1 MVRHKMS
8 YIGHEP
14 QRQTIKYRCPAM
26 HEGWEC
32 PMAKICNAGKSYG
45 LTVRVP
51 QEIRAPP
58 AGWSA
63 SLPLVAACDEEVRA
77 PLQRPDIG
85 GASERTVEDLLGSRR
100 WELDGLTAFLCVAGR
115 DHGGTRLVRDAAGD
129 DLAPRRHAGPNE
141 AQSDCSSITWESEGT
156 RCPASPSPEQRTTI
170 PPSIQRLTGSLGRS
184 LIRCHRRPTAA
195 SFVGLTA
202 APCCASPAN
211 PRMHTVYYATLT
223 PAASRPR
230 SSDNATGSVV
240 ADGRGDLTTPPLADT
255 AVERA

>member
-129 DLAPRRHAGPNE
+129 DPAPRRHAGPNE

-170 PPSIQRLTGSLGRS
+170 PPSIQRLTGPVPRPFADSLPPETDSSFFRWSYGSALLRVPRQSAHAHSLLRNTYPSGVPPAKPRQRNRLGRCRWPWR
-184 LIRCHRRPTAA
+184 LDN
-195 SFVGLTA
+195 A
-202 APCCASPAN
+202 AP
-211 PRMHTVYYATLT
+211 R
-223 PAASRPR
+223 
-230 SSDNATGSVV
+230 
-240 ADGRGDLTTPPLADT
+240 
-255 AVERA
+255 